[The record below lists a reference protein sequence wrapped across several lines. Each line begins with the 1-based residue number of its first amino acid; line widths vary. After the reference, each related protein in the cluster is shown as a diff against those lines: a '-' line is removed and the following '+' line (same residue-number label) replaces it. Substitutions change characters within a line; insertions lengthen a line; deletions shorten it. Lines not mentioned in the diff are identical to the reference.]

1 MKTSVSWV
9 GDDFPLNPVSNFGKV
24 ALKNSPQVPSPKL
37 PFPEILT
44 CIQSGLSL
52 IYILPFPLL
61 ITFVFNK
68 HVLYNPQ
75 LRVSQNPHLAV
86 WVPYLKAERHS
97 GHGFRS
103 YHD

>member
-1 MKTSVSWV
+1 MSVSWV
-9 GDDFPLNPVSNFGKV
+9 SDDFPLNPISNFRKV
-24 ALKNSPQVPSPKL
+24 ALKNNPQVPSPKL

-44 CIQSGLSL
+44 CIQSELSL

-61 ITFVFNK
+61 ITFVSNK

-75 LRVSQNPHLAV
+75 PRVPQIPHLAV